1 MCGVV
6 IFWCLQNYFQEKG
19 CFCAECARYTFWK
32 MIFAKTRFAL
42 SVSKSWSHILLSLKT
57 TKIKVKLNHK
67 ITPSTFESMPHLDFQ
82 KQLCHRETDRDL
94 LSFSPVSLN
103 DPTEQKYV

>member
-1 MCGVV
+1 MCWVV
-6 IFWCLQNYFQEKG
+6 VFWCLQNYFQEKG

-32 MIFAKTRFAL
+32 MIFAKTRIAL

-57 TKIKVKLNHK
+57 IKIKVQLNHK
-67 ITPSTFESMPHLDFQ
+67 IKPSTFESMPQWKFKSNCVIGKL
-82 KQLCHRETDRDL
+82 TGTM